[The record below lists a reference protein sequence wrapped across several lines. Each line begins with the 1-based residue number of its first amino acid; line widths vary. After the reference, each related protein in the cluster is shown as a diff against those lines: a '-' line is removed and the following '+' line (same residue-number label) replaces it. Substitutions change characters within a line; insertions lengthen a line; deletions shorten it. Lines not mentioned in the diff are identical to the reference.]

1 MVHHR
6 LALHCRNMTRMGAL
20 YRRWAVCSTLPH
32 AANKNV
38 NSSRGAFCTRMSRVS
53 MSCKSMSSNLH
64 HSNLCNTC
72 GCPLA
77 LPRTCLLQ
85 NLTRLEGSRV
95 QRSWERARWELE
107 LGLRWQDLLPKS
119 SSKHRGTYGGS
130 LSRHQGCFLF
140 CIDNRASRLT
150 IERRGS

>member
-1 MVHHR
+1 MVHHPWTF
-6 LALHCRNMTRMGAL
+6 HCRSMTRTVCLYHCWAL
-20 YRRWAVCSTLPH
+20 CPKGGGRSTWHH
-32 AANKNV
+32 AGSKSV
-38 NSSRGAFCTRMSRVS
+38 NSSRGAVQAGTLRVS

-85 NLTRLEGSRV
+85 NLARLEGSRV

-107 LGLRWQDLLPKS
+107 LGLRWQDLLPNLPES
-119 SSKHRGTYGGS
+119 IREHTVEACQGT
-130 LSRHQGCFLF
+130 RAAFCF
-140 CIDNRASRLT
+140 A
-150 IERRGS
+150 